1 MNDTVISQTEF
12 DFSIVSPKLTI
23 EAMRD
28 SGYKST
34 DHALAELIDNSVEAV
49 ADLIEVI
56 AVEQPRD
63 PLQPYSRARLLEMAV
78 VDNGE
83 GMDFVTLRRALRFG
97 DGTRLDREAR
107 GIGRF
112 GVGLPQSS
120 VSQCRRVDIWTWQN
134 GAANALHC
142 YLDLDEIRAGG
153 VRDVPEPTV
162 QSVPEEWMEV
172 AENASEAT
180 GTLVVWSCLDRVRWS
195 GGWNTLARTGDLCG
209 RVYRKFLADEDWPVV
224 IRLKLA
230 ALDDDG
236 MMNVMREEDCL
247 PNDPLYLMTPSATPE
262 PFDDQPMFELFNERT
277 WSLPVEDEDGE
288 VEMGEVTV
296 KCTLARRAAINEEG
310 GEVEWPKSYANPG
323 SAPWGKHANR
333 NKGISIVRA
342 SRELELSLA
351 WVNNHEPEERWWS
364 VEVEFDPLLDEIFG
378 VVNNKQHAHAFVS
391 GAGFDWEDHKE
402 EDETFGGFK
411 ERLEQTGD
419 ERAYLVE
426 IWDWIKDQI
435 GEMRKER
442 RKIRKGSRGSRHPQ
456 TGSEIEDV
464 ATTVMN
470 AQAEQGERGESD
482 EASDTTDEEKI
493 RQIVDHRPNRVD
505 VATAREWAE
514 ETVGNHRRVLTKSV
528 SLDHA
533 NPAFFEVES
542 VADVI
547 EIWLNDRHP
556 VHERLIEVVDASSE
570 DQTTEQLGRR
580 LQQAAFTLRM
590 LLIAWA
596 RLEDKA
602 PSGSKREGVRDLRA
616 DWGRET
622 KTFLSVIES

>member
-1 MNDTVISQTEF
+1 MNNNVSGQTEL

-34 DHALAELIDNSVEAV
+34 DHALAELIDNSVEAT

-78 VDNGE
+78 ADNGE

-97 DGTRLDREAR
+97 DGTRLDRATR

-112 GVGLPQSS
+112 GIGLPQSS
-120 VSQCRRVDIWTWQN
+120 VSQCRRVDVWTWQN

-153 VRDVPEPTV
+153 VRDVPEPTA
-162 QSVPEEWMEV
+162 QPVPEEWMEV

-180 GTLVVWSCLDRVRWS
+180 GTLVVWTSLDRARWS
-195 GGWNTLARTGDLCG
+195 GGWKTLARTGDLCG
-209 RVYRKFLADEDWPVV
+209 RVYRKFLSDEDWPVV

-230 ALDDDG
+230 TLNDDRLS
-236 MMNVMREEDCL
+236 VIREEDCL
-247 PNDPLYLMTPSATPE
+247 PNDPLYLLTPSATPK
-262 PFDDQPMFELFNERT
+262 PFEDKPMFELFNERT
-277 WSLPVEDEDGE
+277 WSLPVEDEDGV
-288 VEMGEVTV
+288 VETGEVTV
-296 KCTLARRAAINEEG
+296 RCTLARRDAINEG
-310 GEVEWPKSYANPG
+310 DGEVEWPKSYPNPG

-333 NKGISIVRA
+333 NKGVSIVRA

-391 GAGFDWEDHKE
+391 GAGFDWKDAAED
-402 EDETFGGFK
+402 DETFGAFR
-411 ERLEQTGD
+411 ERLEGTGD
-419 ERAYLVE
+419 ERAGLVE
-426 IWDWIKDQI
+426 IWDWIRDQI

-442 RKIRKGSRGSRHPQ
+442 RNIRKGTRGSRHPQ

-464 ATTVMN
+464 ATSVIN
-470 AQAEQGERGESD
+470 ADPKKGDSD
-482 EASDTTDEEKI
+482 RAPKATDEEKI
-493 RQIVDHRPNRVD
+493 QQIVDHRPNRVD
-505 VATAREWAE
+505 ADTAREWAE

-528 SLDHA
+528 SLGHG
-533 NPAFFEVES
+533 NTAFFEVES

-556 VHERLIEVVDASSE
+556 VHQRLIEVVDASSE
-570 DQTTEQLGRR
+570 GQTPEQLGRR
-580 LQQAAFTLRM
+580 LQEAAFTLRM

-596 RLEDKA
+596 RLEDKT
-602 PSGSKREGVRDLRA
+602 PSGQLKESVRDVRA

-622 KTFLSVIES
+622 RNFLSVIES

>member
-1 MNDTVISQTEF
+1 MNDTMPDQTKL

-34 DHALAELIDNSVEAV
+34 DHALAELIDNSVEAA

-63 PLQPYSRARLLEMAV
+63 PQQPYSRARLLKMAV

-97 DGTRLDREAR
+97 DGTRLDRAAR

-142 YLDLDEIRAGG
+142 YLDLDEIRAGD
-153 VRDVPEPTV
+153 VRDVPAPTA
-162 QSVPEEWMEV
+162 QPVPEEWIEV

-180 GTLVVWSCLDRVRWS
+180 GTLVVWSRLDRVRWS
-195 GGWNTLARTGDLCG
+195 GGWKTLARTGDLCG
-209 RVYRKFLADEDWPVV
+209 RVYRKFLSDEDWPVV
-224 IRLKLA
+224 IRLRLA
-230 ALDDDG
+230 SLDDE
-236 MMNVMREEDCL
+236 MLNVEREEDCF
-247 PNDPLYLMTPSATPE
+247 PNDPLYLMAPSATPK
-262 PFDDQPMFELFNERT
+262 PFDDKPMYELFNERT
-277 WSLPVEDEDGE
+277 WALPVEDEDGE
-288 VEMGEVTV
+288 VETGEVKV
-296 KCTLARRAAINEEG
+296 KCTLARRDAINEGEA
-310 GEVEWPKSYANPG
+310 EVEWPKSYANPG

-333 NKGISIVRA
+333 NKGVSIVRA
-342 SRELELSLA
+342 DRELELSLA

-364 VEVEFDPLLDEIFG
+364 VEVDFDPLLDEIFG
-378 VVNNKQHAHAFVS
+378 VVNNKQHAHAFVA
-391 GAGFDWEDHKE
+391 GAGFDWKDSAE
-402 EDETFGGFK
+402 EGETFGAFK
-411 ERLEQTGD
+411 ERLEETGD
-419 ERAYLVE
+419 DRAYLVE
-426 IWDWIKDQI
+426 IWDWIEKQI
-435 GEMRKER
+435 REMRKER
-442 RKIRKGSRGSRHPQ
+442 KKIRKGARGSRHPQ
-456 TGSEIEDV
+456 TGTEIEDV
-464 ATTVMN
+464 ATTVIN
-470 AQAEQGERGESD
+470 ADPKEGDSD
-482 EASDTTDEEKI
+482 RAPKATDEEKI
-493 RQIVDHRPNRVD
+493 QQIVDHRPNRVD
-505 VATAREWAE
+505 ASTAREWAE

-528 SLDHA
+528 SLGHG

-570 DQTTEQLGRR
+570 DQTAEQLGRR
-580 LQQAAFTLRM
+580 LQEAAFTLRM

-596 RLEDKA
+596 RLEDKT
-602 PSGSKREGVRDLRA
+602 PSGQWKESVRDVRA

-622 KTFLSVIES
+622 RKFLSVIES